1 MRIMRA
7 RFLTA
12 REGRYKGIREV
23 KEKPNMNTM
32 VLDQS
37 W

>member
-1 MRIMRA
+1 MQIMRA
-7 RFLTA
+7 GFLTA
-12 REGRYKGIREV
+12 REGSYKGIREV